1 MNRNLYSVLL
11 GAFVAAHGADALAV
25 RWGPGGTNPDISSNS
40 YPTLASLSVTL
51 SPSSFSAVND
61 DARQAIFD
69 VSIAGID
76 TVPSDPEDFI
86 GVYLLVSIPDA
97 SSFRLAANPWLLS
110 GTGAPGSYF
119 VPGMDA
125 ALSGTDAELH
135 PLDRFFPDAVTASV
149 QFNNLVFESATFIAL
164 PASGRIG
171 QVVLESSAG
180 ALPGSWTV
188 HARVAVEGSC
198 DDCFWESPVSTAQLT
213 LAPIPEPSTF
223 ALAAIGGLLLW
234 SVGTRR
240 KS

>member
-1 MNRNLYSVLL
+1 MKRNLYCVLL
-11 GAFVAAHGADALAV
+11 GAFVAAHGADALAL
-25 RWGPGGTNPDISSNS
+25 RWGPAGTNPDISSNS
-40 YPTLASLSVTL
+40 FPTLSSLSVTL
-51 SPSSFSAVND
+51 SPSSFSALND
-61 DARQAIFD
+61 EARQAIFD

-97 SSFRLAANPWLLS
+97 SSFRLAQMSYDGA
-110 GTGAPGSYF
+110 APGSYG
-119 VPGMDA
+119 VPSMDPPS
-125 ALSGTDAELH
+125 LSFDEGLD
-135 PLDRFFPDAVTASV
+135 PLDRFFPGAVTASV
-149 QFNNLVFESATFIAL
+149 QFNNLVSESVTFIAL
-164 PASGRIG
+164 PASGKIG
-171 QVVLESSAG
+171 QVLFQSSAD

-198 DDCFWESPVSTAQLT
+198 NDCFWESPVTTAQLT